1 MRLSRIWL
9 VGVLCCGMGLARA
22 QTDPVPPEAID
33 LDQVRAVVAA
43 ATGHVAALD
52 ALIAAQEEKLD
63 ALYGQRDVA
72 AAGDDDGRADQRDAL
87 IDRLNLTLT
96 QLEAERVGI
105 AGTIATLTD
114 QIAVLT
120 GSQTGTPGDA
130 QQPTVTT
137 EDSR

>member
-9 VGVLCCGMGLARA
+9 VGVLCCGVGLARA
-22 QTDPVPPEAID
+22 QTDATPPEAID
-33 LDQVRAVVAA
+33 LDLVRAVVAA
-43 ATGHVAALD
+43 ATGHVDALD

-63 ALYGQRDVA
+63 ALYIQRDA
-72 AAGDDDGRADQRDAL
+72 AAAADDDDRADQLDAV

-96 QLEAERVGI
+96 QLEVERDGI

-114 QIAVLT
+114 QIAALSGEAPAIPT
-120 GSQTGTPGDA
+120 DA
-130 QQPTVTT
+130 AQPPVMT